1 MQGLKKRMVGEVVF
15 PQTAGNKEL
24 TRRCGPKSTIEPQGV
39 FPALPAPPSTVDG
52 GCHPASHPNASHLGL
67 GTGND
72 QAAHN
77 SPVVGDCQHP
87 PERRYR
93 SESRPAAPRA
103 PLQIVSDQPERHMAC
118 ERRQSPVAVGTEGQR
133 ATQEGKRLEGGIVR
147 PYSRRAASLHRP
159 ELRAHRPGVLD
170 AIRALPAHHAPGS
183 LSSLEYPT
191 HHQGQKTPSA
201 RVNGASEGHQITTLA
216 VALWPI
222 HGNAYAITLGEE
234 VIVARSR
241 APVRDAARELLRRG
255 FSGPFETIDCQT
267 GQTRMRFPD
276 IARAAR

>member
-1 MQGLKKRMVGEVVF
+1 M
-15 PQTAGNKEL
+15 
-24 TRRCGPKSTIEPQGV
+24 
-39 FPALPAPPSTVDG
+39 
-52 GCHPASHPNASHLGL
+52 
-67 GTGND
+67 
-72 QAAHN
+72 
-77 SPVVGDCQHP
+77 
-87 PERRYR
+87 
-93 SESRPAAPRA
+93 
-103 PLQIVSDQPERHMAC
+103 
-118 ERRQSPVAVGTEGQR
+118 AVGTEGQR
-133 ATQEGKRLEGGIVR
+133 ARKKASGWKAVSFAHT
-147 PYSRRAASLHRP
+147 RAGLLLAIGRNCGP
-159 ELRAHRPGVLD
+159 IAPAVLD

-276 IARAAR
+276 IARAAG